1 MNVVFASGVL
11 VPQHLL
17 KFDYFRGIGE
27 AFPGSLFPQTPVT
40 AGIDVRAS
48 ALAAQIDQA
57 FPTGPIHVVAHSMGG
72 LDTRCMLSN
81 NLRGLA
87 DPGRVAS
94 LSTISTPH
102 RGSPLADLLVGPAPD
117 GGGIRPFA
125 YKLLRHAFDELGLS
139 FDALGDLT
147 LGETAAFN
155 AAHPDVPHI
164 AYRSYAGAGVE
175 SIALKGAHLYLETI
189 GQSEDARTNDGIM
202 TKESARWGEFDE
214 SLWPTDDAKERFR
227 SCVRLPD
234 DRPAGLRMMV
244 VMSATRGPQAREC
257 DSLAGAKRFRL

>member
-1 MNVVFASGVL
+1 MNLVFASGVL

-17 KFDYFRGIGE
+17 KFDYFRGVRE

-40 AGIDVRAS
+40 AGIAARAA
-48 ALAAQIDQA
+48 ALAEQIDQA
-57 FPTGPIHVVAHSMGG
+57 FPNGPIHVVAHSMGG
-72 LDTRCMLSN
+72 LDARCMLSE

-117 GGGIRPFA
+117 GAGIRPFA
-125 YKLLRHAFDELGLS
+125 YKLLRHVFDELGLS
-139 FDALGDLT
+139 LDALGDLT
-147 LGETAAFN
+147 LSETTVFN

-175 SIALKGAHLYLETI
+175 SIVLKGAHLYLETI
-189 GQSEDARTNDGIM
+189 GQSDDARTNDGIV

-214 SLWPTDDAKERFR
+214 SLWPTDHFGEIGYDLNKPTLESNFDHL
-227 SCVRLPD
+227 S
-234 DRPAGLRMMV
+234 G
-244 VMSATRGPQAREC
+244 
-257 DSLAGAKRFRL
+257 FRLIVQRISA